1 MACLVG
7 IDFGLK
13 RTGLSCTDPNQMIA
27 SGLHNLAT
35 SEVISFLEDY
45 CQREEVATFVIGKPV
60 QKDGSPSDVEHQIQE
75 FIKVLKIKFPNQN
88 IERYDER
95 FTSKI
100 AIQAMLDGGLK
111 KKQRNEKGRIDQVS
125 ATLILQSYLDFKTNT
140 L

>member
-111 KKQRNEKGRIDQVS
+111 KKQRNEKGRRDQVS

>member
-60 QKDGSPSDVEHQIQE
+60 QKDGSPSDVEDQIQE
-75 FIKVLKIKFPNQN
+75 FIKVLKVKFPNQN

>member
-60 QKDGSPSDVEHQIQE
+60 QKDGSPSDVEDQIQE
-75 FIKVLKIKFPNQN
+75 FIKVLKVKFPNQN

-111 KKQRNEKGRIDQVS
+111 KKQRNEKGRMDQVS